1 MPTEFDTQIAAQL
14 TDINDRGLYKR
25 ERIIA
30 TPQSAHIATTD
41 GKEVLNFC
49 ANNYLGLAD
58 HPEIIAAAKHALDE
72 WGFGLASVRFICG
85 TQTIHKE
92 LEAALSKIPRHGGH
106 DPLPLLFRRQ
116 RRPVRDDPHR
126 RRRRHQRRTQPRQ
139 HHRRHPALQSATPPL
154 QAQRPCRSRNETPGR
169 P

>member
-1 MPTEFDTQIAAQL
+1 MLAFPFSAMSTAFDSQL
-14 TDINDRGLYKR
+14 NATLAEIDERGLYKR

-30 TPQSAHIATTD
+30 TPQNAHIATTD

-85 TQTIHKE
+85 TQEIHKE
-92 LEAALSKIPRHGGH
+92 LEASLSQFWGWRIPFCILRVSMPTAGCS
-106 DPLPLLFRRQ
+106 RRSSG
-116 RRPVRDDPHR
+116 RK
-126 RRRRHQRRTQPRQ
+126 
-139 HHRRHPALQSATPPL
+139 TP
-154 QAQRPCRSRNETPGR
+154 
-169 P
+169 